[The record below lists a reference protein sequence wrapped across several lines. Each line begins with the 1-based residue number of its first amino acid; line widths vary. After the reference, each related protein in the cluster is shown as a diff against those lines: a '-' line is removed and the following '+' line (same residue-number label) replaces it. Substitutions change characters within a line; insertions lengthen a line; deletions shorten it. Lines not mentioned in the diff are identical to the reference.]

1 MDNKIQTRAIPKKSF
16 VIIAIL
22 ILLGVA
28 TYYITRNGKTQ
39 KVTKILHDVGYTQ
52 VSNVKVYGVT
62 KVENKDTK
70 IQGFKYFV
78 IFTDDLTKQECRG
91 FVLKDF
97 KRKTAK
103 DLNCGEKK

>member
-16 VIIAIL
+16 VIMIIL
-22 ILLGVA
+22 ILLGIA
-28 TYYITRNGKTQ
+28 TYFITQNGKAQ
-39 KVTKILHDVGYTQ
+39 KVTKILKEVGYTN

-78 IFTDDLTKQECRG
+78 IFNDLETNQQCKG

-103 DLNCGEKK
+103 DLICGEEK

>member
-16 VIIAIL
+16 VIMAIL
-22 ILLGVA
+22 ILLGAA
-28 TYYITRNGKTQ
+28 TFFMTENGKAQ
-39 KVTKILHDVGYTQ
+39 KVTRILTQLGYTN
-52 VSNVKVYGVT
+52 VSNVKVYGTT

-78 IFTDDLTKQECRG
+78 IFTNLNTKQECRG

-97 KRKTAK
+97 KRKTAE
-103 DLNCGEKK
+103 DISCGDKK

>member
-1 MDNKIQTRAIPKKSF
+1 MDNKIQTRAIPTKSF

-28 TYYITRNGKTQ
+28 TYFITQNGKAQ
-39 KVTKILHDVGYTQ
+39 KVTKILHEVGYTS
-52 VSNVKVYGVT
+52 VSDVKVYGVT

-78 IFTDDLTKQECRG
+78 IFIDDSTKQECRG

-103 DLNCGEKK
+103 DISCGDKK